1 MLIRAFIIGLILA
14 GLTGA
19 VVYFGFGERF
29 ETQSPAPRVDAAHIE
44 QNVKAA
50 ENVKD
55 KTSDEISA
63 LADKK
68 PMRPKNVI
76 GVTPDAMKPAKQ
88 ADAEGM
94 ETDTSKSSKKTLN
107 RLLSKD
113 KMSDEGTDAAKTYGS
128 GDATSANMDAD
139 KKVKTRMKPRATGS
153 FVVSDTPRDM
163 TKDKTPISKNTA
175 SKNMA
180 SKNTAQMM
188 VSDTLKTDLKQ
199 ARRITDKTARDKIYL
214 EIFDKAVKDNH
225 MDIARRIAGKFSTP
239 ELREQASVKLSEAGR

>member
-1 MLIRAFIIGLILA
+1 VFIRAFIIGLILA

-19 VVYFGFGERF
+19 AVYFGFGERF
-29 ETQSPAPRVDAAHIE
+29 ETQSPAPRIDTAHIE
-44 QNVKAA
+44 QNDKA
-50 ENVKD
+50 EKTVKD
-55 KTSDEISA
+55 KTRDEISA

-88 ADAEGM
+88 ADAEDM
-94 ETDTSKSSKKTLN
+94 DTDTSKSSKKTLN

-113 KMSDEGTDAAKTYGS
+113 KMADEGTDAAKTYGS
-128 GDATSANMDAD
+128 GDETRANMDAD

-163 TKDKTPISKNTA
+163 TKDKMPVSKNE
-175 SKNMA
+175 
-180 SKNTAQMM
+180 AQVM

-214 EIFDKAVKDNH
+214 EIFDKAVQDNH
-225 MDIARRIAGKFSTP
+225 MDIARRIAGKLSTP
-239 ELREQASVKLSEAGR
+239 ELREQASARLSESGR